1 MTAQPEVADS
11 SNGGL
16 PASAQASAQ
25 TSGQTSQTNIAP
37 GSIVL
42 VRDEEWLVTDVRTVY
57 ERADHR
63 ELVPTKPANRIDV
76 VGVSELVRDMTAT
89 FFDSIDHV
97 EVLDPREA
105 PLMHDTS
112 PQFRDSRLWLEAAL
126 RKTAL
131 PAELAE
137 PTLSD
142 GMLIDVKDYQQT
154 PRPQNP

>member
-1 MTAQPEVADS
+1 MPVVARGFAPSALVVAEKQEVSTVTAQPEVADS

-16 PASAQASAQ
+16 PASAQA
-25 TSGQTSQTNIAP
+25 SQTNIAP

-97 EVLDPREA
+97 EVLDPREEIGRA
-105 PLMHDTS
+105 H
-112 PQFRDSRLWLEAAL
+112 
-126 RKTAL
+126 
-131 PAELAE
+131 
-137 PTLSD
+137 
-142 GMLIDVKDYQQT
+142 V
-154 PRPQNP
+154 